1 MARWGQTFFRFC
13 FPVLIP
19 LQEAPTGYCSAAG
32 GCLAVWIS
40 AVLPVSFFDGADI
53 IFRGCGERRG
63 ACAPGPGGPG
73 ERPFRG
79 GGRAV
84 AHPGVA
90 NRLISVP
97 DRAGREREAAEG
109 GEDGGT
115 GEGAVV
121 RSGEDDGFPEAVE
134 GRRAVEEPGCPARH

>member
-40 AVLPVSFFDGADI
+40 AVLPVSFFDGPDI
-53 IFRGCGERRG
+53 VFRGCGERRG
-63 ACAPGPGGPG
+63 VCTPGAGGPG

-79 GGRAV
+79 GGEPWHIRASQIDSFPV
-84 AHPGVA
+84 GKFETRQG
-90 NRLISVP
+90 RLLRTREIS
-97 DRAGREREAAEG
+97 GRSR
-109 GEDGGT
+109 
-115 GEGAVV
+115 
-121 RSGEDDGFPEAVE
+121 RSGTT
-134 GRRAVEEPGCPARH
+134 PA